1 MVLLLSSKA
10 LPGGLR
16 QIGKGLRF
24 LQLPL
29 PPDKQRPNGLM
40 NAPRILIVDDD
51 LTLLQVLPETLQLR
65 MDGVVVDTCD
75 SARAALE
82 RIASTEYD
90 AIVCDIKMPGMD
102 GLALLA
108 EIRVRRPNLP
118 TLLMTAHDEYQA
130 LQALRGGA
138 CDFIQKPI
146 DRDYFVAS
154 LTRAI
159 GMRQLGRQIEQQQ
172 VLVHRANELEKI
184 VEERTHKLR
193 EANRIKDEFLAILSH
208 ELRTPL
214 TSVLA
219 WTKLLRTGKLDDA
232 TFDRALEMIDRNA
245 RAQARLIED
254 LLDISR
260 IIAGKLPLDI
270 RPVELVS
277 VIKTAVET
285 MRPEADAKSI
295 RLQMMVGTEGKI
307 VAGDSFRLQQIIL
320 NLLSNAI
327 KFTPKGGEVV
337 VRLMYMDSQAR
348 ITLSDTGRGIS
359 AEFLPYVF
367 ERFRQADGSTTRA
380 QGGLGL
386 GLAIVRHLV
395 EMHGGTVQAESS
407 GEGQGSRFTVNIPLT
422 GTQDLTSSSLRQ
434 SEESVV
440 HKSSPAILQ
449 DLRIL
454 IVDDDAETREVL
466 TVMLKQFGA
475 EVMAVASCREAIEVL
490 TRMRP
495 DVLLSDIAL
504 PDEDGYALIQKVR
517 MLEPEQGGLTP
528 AAALTAY
535 AGIEAKTRALSS
547 GFQVHVAKPVEAAH
561 LAAVIADLCGRAGQ
575 HLSGKPTSLRCE
587 KATVPGL

>member
-1 MVLLLSSKA
+1 M
-10 LPGGLR
+10 
-16 QIGKGLRF
+16 
-24 LQLPL
+24 
-29 PPDKQRPNGLM
+29 
-40 NAPRILIVDDD
+40 
-51 LTLLQVLPETLQLR
+51 
-65 MDGVVVDTCD
+65 
-75 SARAALE
+75 
-82 RIASTEYD
+82 
-90 AIVCDIKMPGMD
+90 
-102 GLALLA
+102 
-108 EIRVRRPNLP
+108 
-118 TLLMTAHDEYQA
+118 H
-130 LQALRGGA
+130 
-138 CDFIQKPI
+138 
-146 DRDYFVAS
+146 
-154 LTRAI
+154 
-159 GMRQLGRQIEQQQ
+159 QLGRQIEQQQ

-219 WTKLLRTGKLDDA
+219 WTKLLRTGKLDDV

-295 RLQMMVGTEGKI
+295 RLQMVVGTEGKI
-307 VAGDSFRLQQIIL
+307 VVGDSFRLQQVIL

-327 KFTPKGGEVV
+327 KFSPNGGEVV
-337 VRLMYMDSQAR
+337 VRLMYTDSQAR
-348 ITLSDTGRGIS
+348 ITLTDTGSGIS

-395 EMHGGTVQAESS
+395 EMHGGTVQAESP
-407 GEGQGSRFTVNIPLT
+407 GEGQGSRFTVSIPLT
-422 GTQDLTSSSLRQ
+422 GTQDLTASSLRQ
-434 SEESVV
+434 SEESVA

-475 EVMAVASCREAIEVL
+475 EVMAVASCKEAIEVL

-517 MLEPEQGGLTP
+517 MLEPEQGGLIP
-528 AAALTAY
+528 AVALTAY

-561 LAAVIADLCGRAGQ
+561 LAAVIADLCGRVGQ
-575 HLSGKPTSLRCE
+575 HSSAKPH
-587 KATVPGL
+587 G